1 MLRLRITLLSILTY
15 EVKMKNKLTK
25 QQTSLL
31 TDASHEI
38 IRLEASSNYTT
49 FVMASGKS
57 KIASYTLKKYD
68 DLLSYPF
75 LRVNKGCI
83 VNLNFIK
90 QFDTAKKIIE
100 LLDGTNIIIARR
112 RYDEATRNIVLN
124 SLNV

>member
-1 MLRLRITLLSILTY
+1 MR
-15 EVKMKNKLTK
+15 NKLTK
-25 QQTSLL
+25 QQETLL

-49 FVMASGKS
+49 FVMASGKF

-90 QFDTAKKIIE
+90 QFDTIKKIIE
-100 LLDGTNIIIARR
+100 LQDGTRIIIARR

-124 SLNV
+124 SLNVYNIDVERFSD